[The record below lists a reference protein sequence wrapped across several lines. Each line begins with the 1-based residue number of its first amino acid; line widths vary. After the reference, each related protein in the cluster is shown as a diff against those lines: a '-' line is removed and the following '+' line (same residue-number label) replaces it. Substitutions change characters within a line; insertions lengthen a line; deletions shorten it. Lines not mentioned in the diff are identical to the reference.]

1 MKINFNQHSAKA
13 WTVLVMAVISAITG
27 VLSALGVN
35 IDSTLLTS
43 VSGIVGAV
51 ISILVATGVLTQDLD
66 SKEGEVK
73 KDEKIK

>member
-1 MKINFNQHSAKA
+1 MKINFNKHSAKA

-43 VSGIVGAV
+43 VSGLVGAI
-51 ISILVATGVLTQDLD
+51 ISVLVALGVLTQDLD